1 MVPYLTRRVP
11 LCAGL
16 FFLLAMGCAY
26 RPGVIPS
33 REPEVSKPKLP
44 PIGYA
49 IQVGA
54 FSHLDNAVRLA
65 QTLQLQGLD
74 AYYFVH
80 KSGLY
85 KVRFGNF
92 SSKEEARI
100 RAEGLLAR
108 GVIQD
113 FYIVGPEEYPALKDR
128 GTARVRLRDEI
139 VRTARSFLG
148 VPYRWGGDSPD
159 HGFDCSGLAMVA
171 YQLNGLDLPRSS
183 RDQWAVGSPVDR
195 ARLSKADLVFFATSR
210 RGRVSHVGIYVGNGR
225 FVHAPGMGKTIRVD
239 SLSNGYYRRHYA
251 GARTYF

>member
-1 MVPYLTRRVP
+1 MIRSLTRR
-11 LCAGL
+11 LSL
-16 FFLLAMGCAY
+16 FASLLLFLTLGCVY
-26 RPGVIPS
+26 RPVVIPRKEPQVS
-33 REPEVSKPKLP
+33 RPRLA

-54 FSHLDNAVRLA
+54 FFHLDNAVRLSQA
-65 QTLQLQGLD
+65 LQLQGLD

-80 KSGLY
+80 KTGLY

-92 SSKEEARI
+92 SSREEARI

-108 GVIQD
+108 GTILD
-113 FYIVGPEEYPALKDR
+113 FYIVGPEDYPALRDR

-183 RDQWAVGSPVDR
+183 RDQWAAGSSVDR
-195 ARLSKADLVFFATSR
+195 ARLSEADLVFFASSR
-210 RGRVSHVGIYVGNGR
+210 GGGVSHVGIYVGHGQ
-225 FVHAPGMGKTIRVD
+225 FIHAPGRGKTIRVD
-239 SLSNGYYRRHYA
+239 SLSDRYYRRRYA
-251 GARTYF
+251 GAKTYL